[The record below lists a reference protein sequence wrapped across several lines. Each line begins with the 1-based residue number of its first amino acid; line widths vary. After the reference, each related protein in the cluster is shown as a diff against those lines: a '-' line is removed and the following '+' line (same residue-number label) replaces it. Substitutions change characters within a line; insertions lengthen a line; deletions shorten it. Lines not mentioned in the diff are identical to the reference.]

1 MVNSRSKISRSIV
14 DWGFRLITA
23 LVTGVS
29 LICLGWVL
37 FDVIKRGSTVL
48 HWEFFTHL
56 PTPPGIA
63 GGGLAN
69 AIVGTGVMV
78 VLATLVG
85 GPIGMLAGI
94 YLAEFGRESR
104 FGILVRFALN
114 TLLGIPSILIGLC
127 VFLIV
132 VAPTHQF
139 SGYAGA
145 LALSLLIV
153 PAVARVTEDMLC
165 MVPDTLREAVFSLGI
180 PHWLTILTIFFRTAR
195 SGLLTG
201 VLLAIARV
209 SGETAPLLITALNS
223 PYILTSLNEPT
234 ANLTVTIF
242 QYANSPYP
250 NWKQMAWGA
259 ALVIVLSVFLL
270 NLLARFVVKE
280 TAS

>member
-1 MVNSRSKISRSIV
+1 M
-14 DWGFRLITA
+14 
-23 LVTGVS
+23 TGVS

-48 HWEFFTHL
+48 NWEFFTHL

-94 YLAEFGRESR
+94 YLAEFSRESR
-104 FGILVRFALN
+104 FGMLVRFALN

-132 VAPTHQF
+132 VAPIHQF

-165 MVPDTLREAVFSLGI
+165 MVLDTLREAVFSLGI
-180 PHWLTILTIFFRTAR
+180 PHWLAILTIFFRTAR

-242 QYANSPYP
+242 
-250 NWKQMAWGA
+250 
-259 ALVIVLSVFLL
+259 
-270 NLLARFVVKE
+270 
-280 TAS
+280 